1 MRAFNINI
9 STVMEGGSKEEL
21 DKIPIFRYKTHT
33 VEQSPEQEQQG
44 CAVSTPVEGE
54 TTKRS
59 KSNFIRRWMKRRHG
73 VTEQEQSSHI
83 EALTISRSEDAICS
97 ICLSEYENDDL
108 LCKLWQ
114 VYYTC
119 VYIYSNNDPSSRCGH
134 IYHRDCVKEWLSL
147 NATCPLCKRDFRG
160 KDFNH
165 ENQDEEEY

>member
-59 KSNFIRRWMKRRHG
+59 KYEASSWCDRTRTILSYRGFNNF
-73 VTEQEQSSHI
+73 
-83 EALTISRSEDAICS
+83 
-97 ICLSEYENDDL
+97 
-108 LCKLWQ
+108 
-114 VYYTC
+114 
-119 VYIYSNNDPSSRCGH
+119 
-134 IYHRDCVKEWLSL
+134 
-147 NATCPLCKRDFRG
+147 
-160 KDFNH
+160 
-165 ENQDEEEY
+165 